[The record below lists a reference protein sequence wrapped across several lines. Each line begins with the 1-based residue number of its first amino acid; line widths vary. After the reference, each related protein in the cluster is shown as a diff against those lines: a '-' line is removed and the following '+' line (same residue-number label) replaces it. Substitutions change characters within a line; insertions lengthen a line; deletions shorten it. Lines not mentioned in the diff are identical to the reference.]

1 MSFAAPTRER
11 SGPAL
16 PLAGMVDVLFLLL
29 IFFMTASTFRESE
42 LSLPVSLTPGESAT
56 AAVDAASSV
65 VVTVTESNEIFFGT
79 RGVGLSQLRG
89 LLEEV
94 LAVSP
99 HEVLVVR
106 SDEKSDAGVLLRILD
121 QAELA
126 GVRDTRTAMIRAA
139 AGGSGE

>member
-1 MSFAAPTRER
+1 MSFVAESRER
-11 SGPAL
+11 TRPIL

-42 LSLPVSLTPGESAT
+42 LELPVSLTPGESAT
-56 AAVDAASSV
+56 EAVDAASSV
-65 VVTVTESNEIFFGT
+65 VVTVTAENEIFFGT
-79 RGVGLSQLRG
+79 RASTLQELRR

-94 LAVSP
+94 VAVSP
-99 HEVLVVR
+99 DEVLVVR

-139 AGGSGE
+139 AE

>member
-1 MSFAAPTRER
+1 MSFVAESRER
-11 SGPAL
+11 TRPVL

-42 LSLPVSLTPGESAT
+42 LELPVSLTPGESAT
-56 AAVDAASSV
+56 QPVDAASSV
-65 VVTVTESNEIFFGT
+65 VVTVTEANELFFGT
-79 RGVGLSQLRG
+79 RATTLQELRG

-94 LAVSP
+94 VAVSP
-99 HEVLVVR
+99 NEVLVVR

-139 AGGSGE
+139 EGGG